1 MKKKLLLKKQW
12 RFCSKTSAQK
22 KTAFKQF
29 SHEIIL
35 EVINM
40 KRLKMTPSEAI
51 VETLL
56 AENVDHVCGI
66 VGSAFMDMLDL
77 FPTAGIKFI
86 PVRHEQS
93 AAHMEDA
100 YSRVS
105 GRCGVVVGQNG
116 PGITNMVTSV
126 AAANMGHTPLV
137 IISPSAGT
145 PTIGWDGFQEC
156 DQVSVFRAITK
167 AVVRVPHPKRA
178 ADCLRTA
185 FRIAY
190 ADRGAVLYDIPR
202 DYFYGE
208 LEDKILK
215 PSQYRVDA
223 RGCGSIEQLDRA
235 AELLS
240 KAKNPVIVS
249 GRGVVDADAL
259 NIVKAIA
266 EHLTAPVAVTY
277 LHNDAFYGDHPLFVG
292 PIGYMGSKA
301 AMKILAKA
309 DVMLAIG
316 TRLSVFGTLPQYD
329 INYFPENAKII
340 QVDINPKHIA
350 RTHPIEVGIIGDAKE
365 ASAEIMRRLKA
376 MDKGRKPDAKRL
388 EVVAKEKEIWEKE
401 IVDLAMVDGNPINP
415 RRVLLEISRALP
427 ANAIVTT
434 DIGNV
439 ASTANSY
446 LKFTQPR
453 RHIAALTFG
462 NTGFAYP
469 AALGAQLADPK
480 APVVAIIGDGAWG
493 MSLHEVS
500 TAVEHNIPVVACVFR
515 NMWWGAEAKNQVDF
529 YNNRFIGV
537 DIPTP
542 ESFVPAAKALGAN
555 SLQVSRPQDIREAF
569 ESCINSHKPTVL
581 EFLVD
586 GKQLAPPF
594 RKDALALPTRLLRKY
609 SHLDHRNW

>member
-1 MKKKLLLKKQW
+1 
-12 RFCSKTSAQK
+12 
-22 KTAFKQF
+22 
-29 SHEIIL
+29 
-35 EVINM
+35 M

-100 YSRVS
+100 YCRVS

-215 PSQYRVDA
+215 PPQYRVDA

-259 NIVKAIA
+259 DIVKAIA

-594 RKDALALPTRLLRKY
+594 RKDALALPTRLLPKY
-609 SHLDHRNW
+609 AHLDHRNW

>member
-1 MKKKLLLKKQW
+1 
-12 RFCSKTSAQK
+12 
-22 KTAFKQF
+22 
-29 SHEIIL
+29 
-35 EVINM
+35 M

-56 AENVDHVCGI
+56 AENVDHICGI

-100 YSRVS
+100 YCRVS

-215 PSQYRVDA
+215 PPQYRVDA

-259 NIVKAIA
+259 DIVKAIA

-555 SLQVSRPQDIREAF
+555 SLQVNRPQDIREAF

-594 RKDALALPTRLLRKY
+594 RKDALALPTRLLPKY
-609 SHLDHRNW
+609 AHLDHRNW